1 MFSGRRDRV
10 WSDNS
15 IHPLLLPKTG
25 RIPHVVLIRHITNR
39 VAIQSPSSPLRQP
52 RGNEPQGFD
61 ECWADTLAFRS

>member
-15 IHPLLLPKTG
+15 IHLFYCSQKPAECRMLFLFVTSQTG
-25 RIPHVVLIRHITNR
+25 
-39 VAIQSPSSPLRQP
+39 SSSSPLRQP
-52 RGNEPQGFD
+52 RGNEPQDFD